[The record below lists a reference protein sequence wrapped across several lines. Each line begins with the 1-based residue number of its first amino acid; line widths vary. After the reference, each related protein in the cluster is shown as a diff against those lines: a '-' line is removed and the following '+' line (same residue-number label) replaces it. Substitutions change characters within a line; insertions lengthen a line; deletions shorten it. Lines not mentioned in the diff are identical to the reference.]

1 MLLTEFLPA
10 KPHRLWRL
18 ARQMGI
24 RHAIVKA
31 APELTG
37 RPPPWDID
45 ALRAIQRDLAD
56 AGLVLR
62 GLEGDAFPMDRIKCG
77 LDGCDED
84 LDRYERMVRNL
95 GELGIPLLCYNFMA
109 RTGWHRTASEVPG
122 RGGALVS
129 RFDLAAMPPTDGDAI
144 EADRMWV
151 NYERFIRRIAPV
163 AERAGVRL
171 GLHPDDPPLPRLG
184 GTARIFGT
192 AAAFDRAYAL
202 APCRANGITFCRANF
217 ALMVDAD
224 LPALIRSWGAQDRIA
239 FVHLRAVIGTA
250 ASFTEIF
257 HDQAAAELI
266 ATLRDLHAAGFTG
279 PLRCDHVPTLAGE
292 DDVQPGYGTLGRLFA
307 DGYALG
313 LMDALGIPRPTTN
326 EGPAP

>member
-10 KPHRLWRL
+10 KPHRLWQL
-18 ARQMGI
+18 ALQMGI

-45 ALRAIQRDLAD
+45 ALRSIQRDLAD
-56 AGLVLR
+56 AGLVLH
-62 GLEGDAFPMDRIKCG
+62 GLEGDAFSMDRIKCG

-84 LDRYERMVRNL
+84 LNRYERMVRNL

-109 RTGWHRTASEVPG
+109 RTGWHRTAGDATG

-129 RFDLAAMPPTDGDAI
+129 HFDAAAMPPVSGEVISA
-144 EADRMWV
+144 EQMWD
-151 NYERFIRRIAPV
+151 NYRRFIQRIAPV
-163 AERAGVRL
+163 AESVGVRL
-171 GLHPDDPPLPRLG
+171 GLHPDDPPLPTLG

-192 AAAFDRAYAL
+192 AAAFERAYAL

-217 ALMVDAD
+217 SLMANVDLSALV
-224 LPALIRSWGAQDRIA
+224 RRWGTQDRLA
-239 FVHLRAVIGTA
+239 FVHLRAVTGTA
-250 ASFTEIF
+250 ERFTEVF
-257 HDQAAAELI
+257 HDQAAEDLI
-266 ATLRDLHAAGFTG
+266 ATLTDLRTAGFTG

-292 DDVQPGYGTLGRLFA
+292 DNDQPGYGTLGRLFA
-307 DGYALG
+307 DGYVMG
-313 LMDALGIPRPTTN
+313 LMDALKIPRHTTP
-326 EGPAP
+326 GTTTP